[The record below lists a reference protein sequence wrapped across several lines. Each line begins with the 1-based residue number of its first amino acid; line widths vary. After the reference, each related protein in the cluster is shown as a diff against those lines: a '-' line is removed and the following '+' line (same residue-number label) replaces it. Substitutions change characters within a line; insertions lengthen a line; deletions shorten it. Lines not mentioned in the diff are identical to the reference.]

1 MTDWFDS
8 IHGIECPNES
18 TLYLTQAASFRLD
31 KVIVE
36 NRSEFITSGCDE
48 SSHAGERTIVR
59 NMMRSV
65 GFIVALTALGVASAQ
80 TWGPRNLE
88 ELKAETLRRA
98 EHAEGPIGEVK
109 MADAERAVAAL
120 HDLERDTWAS
130 AWADIGEEYV
140 ARAMAATTEEE
151 ARENY
156 FYAWRYFDVGRWPT
170 EKHSEGKREAYENGL
185 AAFRE
190 YSRRLAPPVEIVRI
204 PFEGTEIV
212 AYLRL
217 PDGVRPAP
225 LVFGMNGLDSRKEGV
240 MAGSDAYIEHGIAT
254 FAIDMPGTGQ
264 APLLIDVGSERYLS
278 AALDYLVTRPE
289 IDASR
294 IVVQGRSWS
303 AYWAAILA
311 YTERDRILGAAVHGS
326 GIHHYYQPEWQRGAL
341 TSPEYLFDLFPAR
354 AVVYGVDNMED
365 FLAYGPRLSLVE
377 RGLIDQPS
385 APMLLVNGENDT
397 QQPISDLYL
406 MMTRGDPKTA
416 WVNPKGGHMG
426 RSEEWPGSRVM
437 AEIVRPWLMRQLGVN
452 PKD

>member
-1 MTDWFDS
+1 MK
-8 IHGIECPNES
+8 NALR
-18 TLYLTQAASFRLD
+18 TLCL
-31 KVIVE
+31 VV
-36 NRSEFITSGCDE
+36 
-48 SSHAGERTIVR
+48 
-59 NMMRSV
+59 SV
-65 GFIVALTALGVASAQ
+65 FALNVASAQ
-80 TWGPRNLE
+80 SWGPRNLD

-98 EHAEGPIGEVK
+98 ERAEGPIGEVK

-130 AWADIGEEYV
+130 AWATIGEEYL
-140 ARAMAATTEEE
+140 ARAKAAESEEE

-156 FYAWRYFDVGRWPT
+156 YYAWRYFDIGRWPT
-170 EKHSEGKREAYENGL
+170 EKHSDGKREAYENAL

-190 YSRRLAPPVEIVRI
+190 YGLRLDPPVETVRI

-240 MAGSDAYIEHGIAT
+240 MATSNAFVENGIAA

-294 IVVQGRSWS
+294 IVVQSRSWS
-303 AYWAAILA
+303 SYWAAVLA
-311 YTERDRILGAAVHGS
+311 VTERDRLVGVAAHGS
-326 GIHHYYQPEWQRGAL
+326 GFHHNFQPEWQRVAI
-341 TSPEYLFDLFPAR
+341 SSQEYLFDLFPAR
-354 AVVYGVDNMED
+354 SVVYGVDNMED

-385 APMLLVNGENDT
+385 APMLVLNGENDT

-406 MMTRGDPKTA
+406 MMKNGDPKTA
-416 WVNPKGGHMG
+416 WVNPDGGHMG
-426 RSEEWPGSRVM
+426 RNEEWPTGRIM
-437 AEIVRPWLMRQLGVN
+437 AEVVRPWLMRQLGVE
-452 PKD
+452 PKK